1 MNAGKN
7 CIILHSVRTQKPYSD
22 KFCSENLTKY
32 INKLINY
39 WSSIPLSIRVQSV
52 VTKLMATQRG
62 TKLHWTKNEPPYF
75 VKKKKSTIWSNT
87 INYNRTTWCQF
98 VCAFAKYRKATI
110 SCVMCVPPP
119 TRLSIFPFALNK
131 LAPTGR
137 IFMEV
142 NIWKFFEGESRKLN
156 LMFVGPCI
164 ILITEE

>member
-75 VKKKKSTIWSNT
+75 VKKHAQYEAILSTT
-87 INYNRTTWCQF
+87 ILLLDVSLYARSQNIEKQLSA
-98 VCAFAKYRKATI
+98 V
-110 SCVMCVPPP
+110 SCVSLRPLV
-119 TRLSIFPFALNK
+119 SPFFRSHWTSWLPLDGYSWK
-131 LAPTGR
+131 LTFGN
-137 IFMEV
+137 FSKV
-142 NIWKFFEGESRKLN
+142 SREN
-156 LMFVGPCI
+156 
-164 ILITEE
+164 